1 MKLVIVFLLLTL
13 SLFLFNPLVSPQ
25 VVLAENTPT
34 PTPQPQV
41 QFVNQFTV
49 DNQPSV
55 IVGLLKTFITGFDSF
70 LGGFIFYTPDPMANP
85 IVLKDNS
92 QIPGMTKYRDMFYQI
107 ALPLVAIIVAAFAIG
122 RLGSENLYSLKSF
135 FVRLLIVVTLF
146 ITTPYIL
153 SYSVQFN
160 NLLVSKISTTQ
171 TMTSFLNDYFDQT
184 SSQINNTNSDQ
195 FGIPSFDL
203 SLAGGV
209 LNSLGKFIVQILL
222 FAITFLFLLFGL
234 IYIGFQFVIRFAAI
248 LFLGVLYPVVIPFA
262 LSEKTEQIV
271 FTFFRSWFTFLIA
284 QPAFVL
290 GFAIATDIFD
300 SLLKAKGPSVGL
312 LFFYTG
318 FLFFLGGVNVL
329 VGRIFGDFWGS
340 FATNMQ
346 AAVATRSTT
355 STITGAPGVLRGIIA
370 TGSSLVRAYKSTSK
384 SGGSDGK
391 PNNGTDG
398 NNGDPGNPNN
408 SGQMGGVT
416 KRGFS
421 YYPQTWSQGGK
432 QSESRIVPGSISS
445 NLSKQGYQVNMEN
458 KHQGIVSVSGTGYAY
473 DNPKTG
479 LTAIYTSRNDAV
491 QDGALQK
498 DIRTVQLN
506 NEQFI
511 DPSQFKN
518 DRVDPHN
525 LVIDQEAKKMNR
537 NPEASY
543 LSVTN
548 SPERTSN
555 FLELTKERNESL
567 GVKGVMVNR
576 YGAMGGKDRI
586 IRLYTDKKL

>member
-1 MKLVIVFLLLTL
+1 MKFLIIILFTTFLFLL
-13 SLFLFNPLVSPQ
+13 NPSV
-25 VVLAENTPT
+25 AIADNTPT
-34 PTPQPQV
+34 PTPAPQV

-49 DNQPSV
+49 QNQPSV

-70 LGGFIFYTPDPMANP
+70 LGGFIFYTPDPLANP

-135 FVRLLIVVTLF
+135 FVRLLIVVVLF
-146 ITTPYIL
+146 ITTPYVL

-160 NLLVSKISTTQ
+160 NLLVSKISNTQ

-184 SSQINNTNSDQ
+184 SAQINNTNSDQ
-195 FGIPSFDL
+195 YGIPSFDL
-203 SLAGGV
+203 SLASGV

-271 FTFFRSWFTFLIA
+271 FTFFKTWFTFLIA

-300 SLLKAKGPSVGL
+300 SLLKAKGPSIGL

-346 AAVATRSTT
+346 AAVATRATT
-355 STITGAPGVLRGIIA
+355 STITSAPGVLRGLIA
-370 TGSSLVRAYKSTSK
+370 KGSGLVNAYKANTTKGAQSDK
-384 SGGSDGK
+384 GGGGNSGGD
-391 PNNGTDG
+391 PN
-398 NNGDPGNPNN
+398 
-408 SGQMGGVT
+408 QIGGVA
-416 KRGFS
+416 KQGYS
-421 YYPQTWSQGGK
+421 YYPRNWSQGAGK
-432 QSESRIVPGSISS
+432 ESTVIPGSFSS
-445 NLSKQGYQVNMEN
+445 DLSKQGYQVAMEN
-458 KHQGIVSVSGTGYAY
+458 KNQGIVSVSGTGYSY
-473 DNPKTG
+473 SNPKTG
-479 LTAIYTSRNDAV
+479 LTSIYTSRNDAV

-511 DPSQFKN
+511 DPSLFAN
-518 DRVDPHN
+518 DRINPHN
-525 LVIDQEAKKMNR
+525 RVIDQEAKKMNKDP
-537 NPEASY
+537 NVSY
-543 LSVTN
+543 LSSTN
-548 SPERTSN
+548 SPERVRN
-555 FLELTKERNESL
+555 FLDLTRERNKSL
-567 GVKGVMVNR
+567 GVSGVMIKR
-576 YGAMGGKDRI
+576 YGSMGGKDRI
-586 IRLYTDKKL
+586 IRLYTDKEL

>member
-1 MKLVIVFLLLTL
+1 MKRQIFLLLTFFF
-13 SLFLFNPLVSPQ
+13 LFLLKPQ
-25 VVLAENTPT
+25 FVLADNTPT
-34 PTPQPQV
+34 PTPPPQV
-41 QFVNQFTV
+41 QFINEFTV
-49 DNQPSV
+49 QNQPSV

-92 QIPGMTKYRDMFYQI
+92 QIPGMAKYRDMFYQI

-146 ITTPYIL
+146 ITTPYVL

-160 NLLVSKISTTQ
+160 NLLVSKISNTQ
-171 TMTSFLNDYFDQT
+171 TMTSFLSDYFDQT
-184 SSQINNTNSDQ
+184 SAQINNTNSDQ
-195 FGIPSFDL
+195 YGIPSFDL
-203 SLAGGV
+203 SLASGV

-271 FTFFRSWFTFLIA
+271 FTFFRTWFTFLIS

-300 SLLKAKGPSVGL
+300 SLLKAKGPSIGL

-340 FATNMQ
+340 FTNNMQ
-346 AAVATRSTT
+346 ALIATRATT
-355 STITGAPGVLRGIIA
+355 SAITATPGVLRGLISK
-370 TGSSLVRAYKSTSK
+370 GSGMVNAYKANSANAPQGGKGT
-384 SGGSDGK
+384 SGGNS
-391 PNNGTDG
+391 
-398 NNGDPGNPNN
+398 GDPN
-408 SGQMGGVT
+408 QTGGVA
-416 KRGFS
+416 KQGYN
-421 YYPQTWSQGGK
+421 YYPRNWSQGEGGK
-432 QSESRIVPGSISS
+432 PTILPGSFSS
-445 NLSKQGYQVNMEN
+445 ELAKQGYQVAMEN
-458 KHQGIVSVSGTGYAY
+458 KNQGIVSVSGTGYAY
-473 DNPKTG
+473 NNPKTG
-479 LTAIYTSRNDAV
+479 LNTIYTSRNDAV

-498 DIRTVQLN
+498 DIRTVQLS

-511 DPSQFKN
+511 DPSLFAN
-518 DRVDPHN
+518 DRINPHN
-525 LVIDQEAKKMNR
+525 RVIDQEAKKANKDP
-537 NPEASY
+537 NVSY
-543 LSVTN
+543 LSTAN
-548 SPERTSN
+548 SPERVRN
-555 FLELTKERNESL
+555 FLDLTRERNKSL
-567 GVKGVMVNR
+567 GVSGVMIKR
-576 YGAMGGKDRI
+576 YGSMGGKDRI